1 MMHFFCLE
9 CQGMGTRKKSVE
21 GERLKPVSNNI
32 FKIKIKIYLPKI
44 LLRGLEIRN
53 AVICSQFRHNL
64 NTENMVIQYTTVIS
78 WKPREGP
85 WDE

>member
-32 FKIKIKIYLPKI
+32 FKIKIKIHLPKI

-64 NTENMVIQYTTVIS
+64 NTENMVIYYSNIVEATGRS
-78 WKPREGP
+78 MG
-85 WDE
+85 